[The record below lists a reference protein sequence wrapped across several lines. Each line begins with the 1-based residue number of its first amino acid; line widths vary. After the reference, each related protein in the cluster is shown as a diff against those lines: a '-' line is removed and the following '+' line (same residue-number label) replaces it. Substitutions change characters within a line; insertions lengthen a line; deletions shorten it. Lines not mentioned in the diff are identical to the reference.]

1 MNHQWECEVRKMRYI
16 LTFMA
21 GAAFGLVI
29 TCCFAISGQESR
41 REEEYLD
48 GKQDTD
54 NGGRTA

>member
-1 MNHQWECEVRKMRYI
+1 MRYL
-16 LTFMA
+16 LTFAA